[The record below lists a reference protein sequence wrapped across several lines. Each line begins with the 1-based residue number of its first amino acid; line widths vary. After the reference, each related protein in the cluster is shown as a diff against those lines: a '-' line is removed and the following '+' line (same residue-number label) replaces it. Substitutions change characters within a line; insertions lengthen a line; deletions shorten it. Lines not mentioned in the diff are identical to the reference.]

1 MGLLNF
7 GNWKILYWSGQ
18 FFAVQ
23 DCLVHRKMLAVIP
36 NLNLLDASRTPL
48 SHMLWQLQW
57 HIAKCPLG
65 AGSSQAENQPLS

>member
-48 SHMLWQLQW
+48 SHMLWQLQ
-57 HIAKCPLG
+57 
-65 AGSSQAENQPLS
+65 